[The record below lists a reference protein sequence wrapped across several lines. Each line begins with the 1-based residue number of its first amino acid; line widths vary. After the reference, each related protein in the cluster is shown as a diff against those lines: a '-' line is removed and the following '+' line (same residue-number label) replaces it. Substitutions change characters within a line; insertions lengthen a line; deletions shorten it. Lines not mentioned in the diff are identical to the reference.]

1 MDFIHEKILFVR
13 VFTLNSSLILRA
25 LLCEEIRERKIVV
38 DMNLIKFNIEFDAA
52 VNGETLLI
60 H

>member
-1 MDFIHEKILFVR
+1 MDFIHQKILFVR

-25 LLCEEIRERKIVV
+25 ILCEEIRERKIVV